1 MTITNAAVK
10 LNSAW
15 RRRHPGGRRLP
26 VLFLMTDPDR
36 LADPRPFLHRLPR
49 GAGVIFRCYGGTTG
63 DADDACVQARRLAR
77 ACHARGLLLLVA
89 GNDRLAAVA
98 RADGIHLGEWR
109 LGRGAWKRGPARAR
123 RGLVTASCHGG
134 GALYRAAAAGVDTV
148 LLAPVFVT
156 ESHPDARILGHLR
169 FAVLVRQSRLPVFA
183 LGGVGPANIGRLA
196 PTGAA
201 GIAGIGAII
210 DTEGTPRT
218 NG

>member
-15 RRRHPGGRRLP
+15 RRRRPGGRRLP

-36 LADPRPFLHRLPR
+36 LADPRPYLHRLPR
-49 GAGVIFRCYGGTTG
+49 GAGVILRCYGGNPG
-63 DADDACVQARRLAR
+63 AARVQARRLAK
-77 ACHARGLLLLVA
+77 ACHARGLCLLIA
-89 GNDRLAAVA
+89 GDDRLAAFA

-123 RGLVTASCHGG
+123 RGLVTASCHGRA
-134 GALYRAAAAGVDTV
+134 ALSRAAAAGVDAV
-148 LLAPVFVT
+148 LLAPVFAT

-169 FAVLVRQSRLPVFA
+169 FAALVRQCRLPVFA
-183 LGGVGPANIGRLA
+183 LGGIGPANIGRLE

-201 GIAGIGAII
+201 GIAGIGFIFEDGEPLRI
-210 DTEGTPRT
+210 